1 MHHINDLDRLCRC
14 GCGQPAPLA
23 TRTNRPRGQA
33 KGEPLAYI
41 AGHNRRASTDL
52 TRWELVD
59 TGHETPC
66 MLWTGPLTHKGY
78 GRATID
84 GVHHHAHRAV
94 WLAYVDDLDADEH
107 LDHLCRQKA
116 CVNPDHLE
124 VVDAA
129 TNNRRTSRLT
139 DEDVAAIRAADG
151 SQADIAARFGVSR
164 QYVSDIQRGARAAD
178 CEGVPA

>member
-1 MHHINDLDRLCRC
+1 MTHHIDLDRLCRC

-41 AGHNRRASTDL
+41 AG
-52 TRWELVD
+52 
-59 TGHETPC
+59 ETPC

-94 WLAYVDDLDADEH
+94 WLAYVGDLAADEH
-107 LDHLCRQKA
+107 LDHLCHQKP

-129 TNNRRTSRLT
+129 ANNRRTSRLT
-139 DEDVAAIRAADG
+139 DEDVAAIRTADG

-164 QYVSDIQRGARAAD
+164 QYVSDIKRGARAAD
-178 CEGVPA
+178 HEAVPA